1 MNTYLSKKPPMKAPM
16 KKSFVDLPAPPE
28 RESSED
34 MAQVYSLVTQGNFGA
49 VIDFLLEK
57 SIDLNLSFDG
67 KIIFNEVI
75 NIPNEKTSQDKKIEF
90 LTYLIDIRKVFI
102 NSYDEHGNTPLH
114 CAVKHGYEKIVTFLL
129 DHNIN
134 INSQTENNLTPL
146 HYATLITLKDCP
158 KENLPLNLI
167 EKDRNKKTK
176 TKDITKKIIATIL
189 KKGQDINVDGGDIES
204 LYTKFTENTVLM
216 SNIYKILIKDAV
228 DNLDID
234 KEIKNIYKT
243 DTVSQNKL
251 IEKLVDA
258 SIKQLKG
265 SIAFPEN
272 IVNSIDELKVDVVN
286 YSNPFDRMTLYYKKM
301 EEIKKAIM
309 TNVLEKNLKNNIMP
323 SIFTSTELLYK
334 RKYEEVL
341 PLLHKYINKYDIPY
355 KESDIKQIVY
365 QNIISTLNITPIR
378 ELYTLYPGSKVKFG
392 DDMVETLLNTIDNVA
407 RTDNDLYKFADINDI
422 SGNGLNEYF
431 ISTNPDPNDKT
442 FVDISDNIGNP
453 KQQFSLVINLAYYD
467 MNDGMVNAAQN
478 EANDANKI
486 IPNPLL
492 SANFNHNWLSD
503 QVSRVTDGVDT
514 FNSLKTLNYPYLI
527 KYMASILPWT
537 TINEQIRNLVIE
549 LFAMSKRNDN
559 YILGFKKSSIQ
570 FIEQANLTM
579 KALSSMARHLKVDDF
594 DFIITNLGKSLEHI
608 HYISALSKLI
618 DNPQEITLPYA
629 DHTIMTY
636 TREQNGT
643 IERQI
648 ISIED
653 LYNEN
658 VLKNMHIAMRYKHL
672 QSKQVNDYMKTHFS
686 AGMSA
691 KTYCIKICLGH
702 GITNCKSI
710 IESKVENIYN
720 TMIIMLEQFAYN
732 KLLPFFAIAPTNFT
746 VDSKYNVSDNLLLHM
761 YANEKITGIDINQ
774 HLNKD
779 NGNDSINAF
788 YDTLITGRKRNYLP
802 SFLEQLDNN
811 WLLKIKKDAANA
823 SLTDYDLLNDNFT
836 KDFANVDNKKVEHC
850 EKIVAT
856 FYAFLLTFFK
866 RYFFDNVHY
875 GNRADIVDFTG
886 AVVLPNDIDEL
897 IFRTVQKVVEKHN
910 FTDAIREP
918 REPITDK
925 NHYVNYMIAYDRIM
939 VAVIPGVNPRNQIQ
953 ASVHDMSDNHFRTNA
968 NLNGNPDN
976 ATTYLWIDE
985 FMDKA
990 LDLVVNM
997 DRSGIYDKEFVKHML
1012 RNVNKHMANK
1022 NSYERVLHNI
1032 IDRPD
1037 AVPIGPFN
1045 RWNTTYVPKEYH
1057 KLVTDPLIKA
1067 LKNIM
1072 NVGDIIEI
1080 KDQALI
1086 TPVNNKIYGRGYN
1099 TVVNTYYESLFS
1111 YYNNEKAFVGL
1122 NNAAIAPIAVDGA
1135 IASPL
1140 IKAPIF
1146 NDMKTLTLTIA
1157 NIAQSQHNILLT
1169 GNINIDPD
1177 EIKNYNL
1184 IIALMLRF
1192 KNQIQHLQTVTLD
1205 TTMLTTYKNCYK
1217 MYHHCA
1223 LIAKLFEL
1231 LNVSKS
1237 KVYYDLMKIEI
1248 DVVSKGLKDVADTLV
1263 ANDNNKV
1270 YYQNAIETIL
1280 NIRRNITKTIF
1291 KVLNT
1296 HSVKYYKN
1304 LKIFNKISSQII
1316 PMKKIHSLAQFDF
1329 ALRDKLKVGKKI
1341 SITLQDNNM
1350 YKLGELDIT
1359 NTSKELTGVRNI
1371 VIESSPGLDVILN
1384 LHEFVKNL
1392 TTNPN
1397 SLDNRMANNQILRD
1411 AITANPQLRDQYV
1424 AQYAAQYV
1432 NIINRNSNTVRN
1444 SSKHDAFA
1452 EIMKIIEDNK
1462 DKEFVSKY
1470 GEDITTI
1477 ITQHMKLYMQQMYL
1491 YVYSSQNVLT
1501 DYLPHDGMTLATEPI
1516 KMLDIIDNQLMKQI
1530 VANHY
1535 NNTIAKY
1542 KLRNTNYGTLDL
1554 SIDKKENVINNHMH
1568 NIYEQFFIK
1577 HMTKQIQF
1585 LFTAAIKQKLT
1596 GKQINMNGI
1605 NAVQSFTPDD
1615 YVIDLN
1621 VKSELKNHLIDG
1633 HVIENENHH
1642 TNVKLIEDENYD
1654 IVTIQDNVIKESGK
1668 DTYVFYSYDYYNKQ
1682 NDMKCIEINTN
1693 IIEEL
1698 IKHNANIYAIDIN
1711 NKTIIDYMIEGRMY
1725 YLLKTSTVRQ
1735 ACSLYNSIITLT
1747 NYEERHNS
1755 LFIKQNN
1762 NVITY
1767 PLMDNHQSDFIN
1779 KLKQTENIKLNIPI
1793 NIKYIFLV
1801 FTVFQNI
1808 HWYRMMNKEFHNND
1822 DYNDKYIEYENNA
1835 IGPGQRIIQKYDWK
1849 QYFNIPIETETILA
1863 KEKAKIQKQ
1872 LERNDK
1878 LEIYNRDR
1886 TFSDVQKEVL
1896 NALKDD
1902 KIGVSGENVN
1912 LDVFNHDHINK
1923 LFTYFTDLFEKYNDV
1938 PTNYTYIWKELDKNI
1953 MEKDFII
1960 HRVLMSKYNYHIT
1973 NVKNS
1978 EHKSNLMSGRKTTL
1992 DKEKVNSLIKECKV
2006 LDTLLDP
2013 ISKYIDD
2020 RVLPYIYDDN
2030 RLLQFQVSTIIHI
2043 LSSFLGSNIYML
2055 YKRIIEAD
2063 MKESSVPVTDALL
2076 DDVLKDLKKYVLSN
2090 DDKSG
2095 NLSYDFVKA
2104 HMQFL
2109 DNDEDNDE
2117 IELANT
2123 LFVKLPDM
2131 LLSID
2136 NYNVKSNSIFEKLK
2150 SSVANYYLALYIETT
2165 NALLNFSDGYYRL
2178 TKNQLLGIKF
2188 TSLINQV
2195 N

>member
-1 MNTYLSKKPPMKAPM
+1 
-16 KKSFVDLPAPPE
+16 
-28 RESSED
+28 
-34 MAQVYSLVTQGNFGA
+34 
-49 VIDFLLEK
+49 
-57 SIDLNLSFDG
+57 
-67 KIIFNEVI
+67 
-75 NIPNEKTSQDKKIEF
+75 
-90 LTYLIDIRKVFI
+90 
-102 NSYDEHGNTPLH
+102 
-114 CAVKHGYEKIVTFLL
+114 
-129 DHNIN
+129 
-134 INSQTENNLTPL
+134 
-146 HYATLITLKDCP
+146 
-158 KENLPLNLI
+158 
-167 EKDRNKKTK
+167 
-176 TKDITKKIIATIL
+176 
-189 KKGQDINVDGGDIES
+189 
-204 LYTKFTENTVLM
+204 
-216 SNIYKILIKDAV
+216 
-228 DNLDID
+228 
-234 KEIKNIYKT
+234 
-243 DTVSQNKL
+243 
-251 IEKLVDA
+251 
-258 SIKQLKG
+258 
-265 SIAFPEN
+265 
-272 IVNSIDELKVDVVN
+272 
-286 YSNPFDRMTLYYKKM
+286 
-301 EEIKKAIM
+301 
-309 TNVLEKNLKNNIMP
+309 
-323 SIFTSTELLYK
+323 
-334 RKYEEVL
+334 
-341 PLLHKYINKYDIPY
+341 
-355 KESDIKQIVY
+355 
-365 QNIISTLNITPIR
+365 
-378 ELYTLYPGSKVKFG
+378 
-392 DDMVETLLNTIDNVA
+392 
-407 RTDNDLYKFADINDI
+407 
-422 SGNGLNEYF
+422 
-431 ISTNPDPNDKT
+431 
-442 FVDISDNIGNP
+442 
-453 KQQFSLVINLAYYD
+453 
-467 MNDGMVNAAQN
+467 
-478 EANDANKI
+478 
-486 IPNPLL
+486 
-492 SANFNHNWLSD
+492 
-503 QVSRVTDGVDT
+503 
-514 FNSLKTLNYPYLI
+514 
-527 KYMASILPWT
+527 
-537 TINEQIRNLVIE
+537 
-549 LFAMSKRNDN
+549 
-559 YILGFKKSSIQ
+559 
-570 FIEQANLTM
+570 
-579 KALSSMARHLKVDDF
+579 
-594 DFIITNLGKSLEHI
+594 
-608 HYISALSKLI
+608 
-618 DNPQEITLPYA
+618 
-629 DHTIMTY
+629 
-636 TREQNGT
+636 
-643 IERQI
+643 
-648 ISIED
+648 
-653 LYNEN
+653 
-658 VLKNMHIAMRYKHL
+658 
-672 QSKQVNDYMKTHFS
+672 
-686 AGMSA
+686 
-691 KTYCIKICLGH
+691 
-702 GITNCKSI
+702 
-710 IESKVENIYN
+710 
-720 TMIIMLEQFAYN
+720 
-732 KLLPFFAIAPTNFT
+732 
-746 VDSKYNVSDNLLLHM
+746 
-761 YANEKITGIDINQ
+761 
-774 HLNKD
+774 
-779 NGNDSINAF
+779 
-788 YDTLITGRKRNYLP
+788 
-802 SFLEQLDNN
+802 
-811 WLLKIKKDAANA
+811 
-823 SLTDYDLLNDNFT
+823 
-836 KDFANVDNKKVEHC
+836 
-850 EKIVAT
+850 
-856 FYAFLLTFFK
+856 
-866 RYFFDNVHY
+866 
-875 GNRADIVDFTG
+875 
-886 AVVLPNDIDEL
+886 
-897 IFRTVQKVVEKHN
+897 
-910 FTDAIREP
+910 
-918 REPITDK
+918 
-925 NHYVNYMIAYDRIM
+925 
-939 VAVIPGVNPRNQIQ
+939 
-953 ASVHDMSDNHFRTNA
+953 
-968 NLNGNPDN
+968 
-976 ATTYLWIDE
+976 
-985 FMDKA
+985 
-990 LDLVVNM
+990 
-997 DRSGIYDKEFVKHML
+997 
-1012 RNVNKHMANK
+1012 
-1022 NSYERVLHNI
+1022 
-1032 IDRPD
+1032 
-1037 AVPIGPFN
+1037 
-1045 RWNTTYVPKEYH
+1045 
-1057 KLVTDPLIKA
+1057 
-1067 LKNIM
+1067 
-1072 NVGDIIEI
+1072 
-1080 KDQALI
+1080 
-1086 TPVNNKIYGRGYN
+1086 
-1099 TVVNTYYESLFS
+1099 
-1111 YYNNEKAFVGL
+1111 
-1122 NNAAIAPIAVDGA
+1122 
-1135 IASPL
+1135 
-1140 IKAPIF
+1140 
-1146 NDMKTLTLTIA
+1146 
-1157 NIAQSQHNILLT
+1157 
-1169 GNINIDPD
+1169 
-1177 EIKNYNL
+1177 
-1184 IIALMLRF
+1184 
-1192 KNQIQHLQTVTLD
+1192 
-1205 TTMLTTYKNCYK
+1205 
-1217 MYHHCA
+1217 
-1223 LIAKLFEL
+1223 
-1231 LNVSKS
+1231 
-1237 KVYYDLMKIEI
+1237 
-1248 DVVSKGLKDVADTLV
+1248 
-1263 ANDNNKV
+1263 
-1270 YYQNAIETIL
+1270 
-1280 NIRRNITKTIF
+1280 
-1291 KVLNT
+1291 
-1296 HSVKYYKN
+1296 
-1304 LKIFNKISSQII
+1304 
-1316 PMKKIHSLAQFDF
+1316 
-1329 ALRDKLKVGKKI
+1329 
-1341 SITLQDNNM
+1341 
-1350 YKLGELDIT
+1350 
-1359 NTSKELTGVRNI
+1359 
-1371 VIESSPGLDVILN
+1371 
-1384 LHEFVKNL
+1384 
-1392 TTNPN
+1392 
-1397 SLDNRMANNQILRD
+1397 
-1411 AITANPQLRDQYV
+1411 
-1424 AQYAAQYV
+1424 
-1432 NIINRNSNTVRN
+1432 
-1444 SSKHDAFA
+1444 
-1452 EIMKIIEDNK
+1452 
-1462 DKEFVSKY
+1462 
-1470 GEDITTI
+1470 
-1477 ITQHMKLYMQQMYL
+1477 MYL
-1491 YVYSSQNVLT
+1491 YVYSSRNVLA
-1501 DYLPHDGMTLATEPI
+1501 DYSPYNGMTLATEPI

-2063 MKESSVPVTDALL
+2063 MKKSSVPVTDALL